1 MILRN
6 FLSVSTSA
14 AAAQR
19 LAMAASRQRVT
30 LRVPVPRD
38 AAIQNVYEAQVDLG
52 DHPKPANEDHLKT
65 GQRS

>member
-1 MILRN
+1 LRN

-30 LRVPVPRD
+30 LRVRRRKPDCGLSMKVLFPTSQG
-38 AAIQNVYEAQVDLG
+38 AA
-52 DHPKPANEDHLKT
+52 
-65 GQRS
+65 